1 MFSDIWACGVV
12 VGNTALVADRVGSNP
27 SVGKRVIFSGKT
39 NAFSGKVNAFSYLL
53 KKLEYD
59 N

>member
-1 MFSDIWACGVV
+1 M
-12 VGNTALVADRVGSNP
+12 VGNTAMVADRVGSNP
-27 SVGKRVIFSGKT
+27 SVGKRVIFSGKI

>member
-1 MFSDIWACGVV
+1 M

-27 SVGKRVIFSGKT
+27 SVGIRVLFSGKT

-53 KKLEYD
+53 KMIIENTSLGISARMS
-59 N
+59 